1 MQIFVKTFTGR
12 ILAMDVEPSD
22 TIENVKSKIGD
33 IVFRNKTGFK
43 RIQKS
48 QTPKEILENPIEI
61 SSNLLID
68 EQILLFAGK

>member
-1 MQIFVKTFTGR
+1 MQIFVKSLTGKTLTF
-12 ILAMDVEPSD
+12 DVEPSD

-33 IVFRNKTGFK
+33 KIKEHITEFK

-68 EQILLFAGK
+68 